1 MIKSFIKLNRELWEQ
16 RKVIV
21 AMGKA
26 EFKNEYVGS
35 VLGVLWGIVKP
46 FTMIIVYTI
55 IFTNEVEGIP
65 YYIWIIPGL
74 FLWMFLSDSLVGGT
88 GAIRRNAHLVK
99 KVVFPVSILPA
110 VKIFSVL
117 ISHLIFMVIAL
128 IIIVANGYAV
138 GFWTLQIFYY
148 LFASILLSL
157 ALTRLFAAMSV
168 MAVDIIHFITTMM
181 QILLWAS
188 PVLWGG
194 NETGR
199 PLLQT
204 VLPFLKLN
212 PYYYVIEGYRNSFF
226 RPEARFYDD
235 VGLMVGF
242 WLFTFIVFLV
252 GSYYYDKT
260 RPYFAD
266 VL

>member
-1 MIKSFIKLNRELWEQ
+1 MIKSFIKLNRELWDQ

-35 VLGVLWGIVKP
+35 ALGIFWGIIKP
-46 FTMIIVYTI
+46 FTMIAVYTI
-55 IFTNEVEGIP
+55 VFTNQVNGLP
-65 YYIWIIPGL
+65 YYIWLIPGL
-74 FLWMFLSDSLVGGT
+74 FLWMFLSDELVGGT
-88 GAIRRNAHLVK
+88 NAIRANAHLVK
-99 KVVFPVSILPA
+99 KVVFPISILPA

-117 ISHLIFMVIAL
+117 LNHIIFMIIAFVIIMFAGVPL
-128 IIIVANGYAV
+128 AWGM
-138 GFWTLQIFYY
+138 LQIFYY
-148 LFASILLSL
+148 LFASILVTI
-157 ALTRLFAAMSV
+157 ALTRLLSAMAV
-168 MAVDIIHFITTMM
+168 MAVDVVYFITTIM

-188 PVLWGG
+188 PVLWSGYD
-194 NETGR
+194 TGK
-199 PLLQT
+199 PMLQAI
-204 VLPFLKLN
+204 LPILKLN

-226 RPEARFYDD
+226 NPSIRFYDD
-235 VGLMVGF
+235 VNMMLWF
-242 WLFTFIVFLV
+242 WGFTFVIFLI